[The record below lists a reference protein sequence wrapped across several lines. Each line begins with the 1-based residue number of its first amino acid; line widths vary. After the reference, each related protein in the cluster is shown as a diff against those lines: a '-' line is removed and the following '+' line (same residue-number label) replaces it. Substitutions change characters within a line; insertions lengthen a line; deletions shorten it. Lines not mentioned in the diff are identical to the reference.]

1 METRNSKTIGVDKT
15 PKVIH
20 MTSKAV
26 FIECEYIAPIEDAVL
41 AAEQVSIAYCRKL
54 NVATGQYEPRCGFC
68 KECVERKLEFY
79 CFAPQ
84 SPYLLAL
91 KEELKKAKIQVR

>member
-1 METRNSKTIGVDKT
+1 
-15 PKVIH
+15 

-26 FIECEYIAPIEDAVL
+26 FIECEYIPNIEDAVK

-54 NVATGQYEPRCGFC
+54 NMVTGQWEPKCGYC
-68 KECVERKLEFY
+68 RDCVERKLEFY

-84 SPYLLAL
+84 SPYLLTL
-91 KEELKKAKIQVR
+91 KSELAKVRMQSNR